1 METPQ
6 EYARLLTARLLGEPL
21 TDAENR
27 KLDDW
32 LAASEA
38 NAATFRRL
46 DEDCPAD
53 RLLELERSG
62 YGRRMADRFSRELR
76 RRRRRRLWGR
86 VSLAVAAAACLVLAV
101 LFVGQGT
108 DGREDADGRT
118 AALAPI
124 EIQPGRA
131 VATLTLADGRQ
142 FELEEMTGAG
152 VRALTDSLH
161 RTTAAGD
168 APTAYNTLDI
178 PAGGEYAY
186 VLPDGTKV
194 RLNSMTRLR
203 YPADFTGSER
213 RVELQGEAYF
223 EVAHDARRPFIVR
236 TGRGDITVYGTR
248 FNVTDYADSP
258 FAAVL
263 VSGSIGFRPAQG
275 GQTVRLR
282 PSELLTCDAD
292 GHTTVTTVDPSVY
305 TAWVDHRFVF
315 RGQTLESI
323 MTTLARWYDFT
334 PVFHSDEARRIRLS
348 GRLNRHEDIRVLLRS
363 YEATTGLTFRIEG
376 RNIVI
381 TP

>member
-1 METPQ
+1 M
-6 EYARLLTARLLGEPL
+6 R
-21 TDAENR
+21 N
-27 KLDDW
+27 
-32 LAASEA
+32 
-38 NAATFRRL
+38 
-46 DEDCPAD
+46 
-53 RLLELERSG
+53 
-62 YGRRMADRFSRELR
+62 
-76 RRRRRRLWGR
+76 
-86 VSLAVAAAACLVLAV
+86 
-101 LFVGQGT
+101 
-108 DGREDADGRT
+108 
-118 AALAPI
+118 
-124 EIQPGRA
+124 
-131 VATLTLADGRQ
+131 
-142 FELEEMTGAG
+142 
-152 VRALTDSLH
+152 
-161 RTTAAGD
+161 
-168 APTAYNTLDI
+168 
-178 PAGGEYAY
+178 
-186 VLPDGTKV
+186 
-194 RLNSMTRLR
+194 
-203 YPADFTGSER
+203 
-213 RVELQGEAYF
+213 
-223 EVAHDARRPFIVR
+223 DARKPFIVR

-334 PVFHSDEARRIRLS
+334 PVFRSDEARRIRLS

>member
-1 METPQ
+1 
-6 EYARLLTARLLGEPL
+6 RVG
-21 TDAENR
+21 
-27 KLDDW
+27 
-32 LAASEA
+32 
-38 NAATFRRL
+38 
-46 DEDCPAD
+46 
-53 RLLELERSG
+53 
-62 YGRRMADRFSRELR
+62 
-76 RRRRRRLWGR
+76 RLWGLA
-86 VSLAVAAAACLVLAV
+86 SLAGAAAACLVLAV
-101 LFVGQGT
+101 LFVGRGM
-108 DGREDADGRT
+108 DGREDAGGRT

-142 FELEEMTGAG
+142 FELEEMTGAD

-161 RTTAAGD
+161 RTAAAGD
-168 APTAYNTLDI
+168 APSAYNTLDI

-203 YPADFTGSER
+203 YPVHFTGSER

-223 EVAHDARRPFIVR
+223 EVAHDARKPFIVR

-334 PVFHSDEARRIRLS
+334 PVFRSDEARRIRLS